1 MPDNPTHRS
10 CRPVVGVALFVS
22 LSGMGVLSAPSVRG
36 SGPPPGQQIFM
47 KRCASCHGAKGEGTK
62 VFPKPLI
69 GDRSVGQLAGF
80 IKQSMPPGP
89 PQRRKWVGT
98 DHQQVAA
105 YIHDAFYSPVA
116 QARNKPARIELS
128 RLTVR
133 QYRNAVAD
141 LVGSFRPAA
150 HWDEKRGLNGDYF
163 PTGQLGGRR
172 RNRGGGGA
180 ALERVDPEIRFDFGT
195 AGAIPAQ
202 NDPYQFGMRWEG
214 SVIAPETGEYD
225 FIVRTEQAAQ
235 LWVND
240 LRRPLVDAGV
250 QSGSDT
256 EYRGSL
262 FLLGGR
268 AYPLRLEFTKGVV
281 GVNDLKKLKEK
292 PPQKASLSL
301 EWKRPGQ
308 ADTLIPR
315 QYLLPVSV
323 SETFA
328 PASPFPPDD
337 RSIGYER
344 GTSVSKAWEEAT
356 TEGAIET
363 AHYVTERLG
372 ELSGA
377 EEDAPD
383 REARVRTFCRHFAAR
398 AFRRP
403 LDKELERIYV
413 TEQFAGA
420 PDLETAV
427 KRVVLLALKSPR
439 FLYREIGSGTPDP
452 YDVASRLSFGLWDS
466 VPDQELLTAA
476 MMGALSTKEQV
487 VRQAERLAQDP
498 RAWAK
503 LRDFLMQW
511 LRVEQVP
518 DMAKDPKAYPN
529 FSEAV
534 AADLRTSLELSLES
548 IAWSEK
554 SDYRE
559 LLLSDQVFLNGRLAK
574 LYGGGLPANAP
585 FQPVRL
591 TPMERAGVLTHP
603 YLMASFAYVKTS
615 SPIHR
620 GVMISR
626 SLLGRV
632 LQPPPEAFTPLP
644 VELHPNLTTRQRVAL
659 QTKPAAC
666 SASCHSMINPLGFTL
681 EKFDAIGRVR
691 QDENGRPVDATG
703 SYQTRA
709 GQTVKFRG
717 ARSLARF
724 LAGSEEAHRAFV
736 EKLFQHMV
744 KQPVRAFGPQTL
756 PDLQRS
762 FAANQFNIR
771 KEMVE
776 IMAASA
782 LKGQTPRPGR
792 IASK

>member
-1 MPDNPTHRS
+1 METMAEKQTRRS
-10 CRPVVGVALFVS
+10 IRPAAGLALFVS

-36 SGPPPGQQIFM
+36 SGPSAGEQIYRN
-47 KRCASCHGAKGEGTK
+47 RCASCHGPKGEGTK
-62 VFPKPLI
+62 AYPKTLI
-69 GDRSVGQLAGF
+69 GDKSVGQLAGF
-80 IKQSMPPGP
+80 IHQNMPPGP
-89 PQRRKWVGT
+89 AKSRKWAGT
-98 DHQQVAA
+98 DHQKVAA

-116 QARNKPARIELS
+116 RARNMPARIELS

-141 LVGSFRPAA
+141 LIGSFRAPAR
-150 HWDEKRGLNGDYF
+150 WDEKRGLRGRYF
-163 PTGQLGGRR
+163 A
-172 RNRGGGGA
+172 RGENKV
-180 ALERVDPEIRFDFGT
+180 LERVDPEIRFDLGT
-195 AGAIPAQ
+195 AGAVPEQ
-202 NDPYQFGMRWEG
+202 NDPYQFGMTWEG

-256 EYRGSL
+256 EYRSSL

-301 EWKRPGQ
+301 EWRPPKRADGVIPGQ
-308 ADTLIPR
+308 YLI
-315 QYLLPVSV
+315 PVSV
-323 SETFA
+323 PATFA
-328 PASPFPPDD
+328 PAAPFPPDD

-363 AHYVTERLG
+363 AHYVTERLS

-377 EEDAPD
+377 EDDAAD
-383 REARVRTFCRHFAAR
+383 REARIRQFCRHFAAR

-413 TEQFAGA
+413 TDQFAGA

-427 KRVVLLALKSPR
+427 KRVVLLVLKSPR
-439 FLYREIGSGTPDP
+439 FLYRELGSGLPDP

-466 VPDQELLTAA
+466 LPDEELLTAA
-476 MMGALSTKEQV
+476 MAGALSTKEQV
-487 VRQAERLAQDP
+487 VRQAERMAQDP

-503 LRDFLMQW
+503 LREFLMQW
-511 LRVEQVP
+511 LRVDQAP
-518 DMAKDPKAYPN
+518 DMAKDSKAFPDFN
-529 FSEAV
+529 EAM
-534 AADLRTSLELSLES
+534 ASDLRTSLELSLEK
-548 IAWSEK
+548 IAWGEK
-554 SDYRE
+554 SDFRE
-559 LLLSDQVFLNGRLAK
+559 LLLTDQIFLNGRLAK
-574 LYGGGLPANAP
+574 LYGGGLRPNAP
-585 FQPVRL
+585 FQAVRL
-591 TPMERAGVLTHP
+591 NPAERAGLLTHP
-603 YLMASFAYVKTS
+603 YLMASFAYGKTS

-626 SLLGRV
+626 SMLGRV
-632 LQPPPEAFTPLP
+632 LNPPPQAFTPLP
-644 VELHPNLTTRQRVAL
+644 IELHPDLTTRQRVSL

-681 EKFDAIGRVR
+681 EKFDAVGRLR
-691 QDENGRPVDATG
+691 TAENNKPIDATG
-703 SYQTRA
+703 SYHSRT
-709 GQTVKFRG
+709 GQTVKFTG
-717 ARSLARF
+717 ARSLARY
-724 LAGSEEAHRAFV
+724 LASSEEAHAAFV

-756 PDLQRS
+756 PNLEQS
-762 FAANQFNIR
+762 FAANQFSIR
-771 KEMVE
+771 KEMVA

-782 LKGQTPRPGR
+782 LKGQPAAPGR
-792 IASK
+792 LASK